1 MKKWNWT
8 RLYKTKEAQ
17 IRAYNRYKKDEAIKA
32 EAGPAIHEEI
42 QELIEKAIQEEL

>member
-17 IRAYNRYKKDEAIKA
+17 IRAYNRHKKDKAIES
-32 EAGPAIHEEI
+32 EAGSAIHKEI